1 MPKLKRDHVSPTPEE
16 DAAINA
22 AIKQDSDTREMT
34 DTDFARAKL
43 GATTLGEGKTRI
55 TIWLDNDV
63 IETFKARA
71 AERGRG
77 YQTLINDALRT
88 AALSSDAVPV
98 TEDTLRRII
107 REELHQV

>member
-1 MPKLKRDHVSPTPEE
+1 MPKLKPGHISPTLKE

-22 AIKQDSDTREMT
+22 AIKQDPDTREMT

-43 GATTLGEGKTRI
+43 GAATPGEGKTRI
-55 TIWLDNDV
+55 TIWLDNEV
-63 IETFKARA
+63 IDTFKARA

-88 AALSSDAVPV
+88 AALSSDAAPV
-98 TEDTLRRII
+98 TEDSLRRII
-107 REELHQV
+107 REELHNV

>member
-1 MPKLKRDHVSPTPEE
+1 MPKLKPGHVSPTLEE

-22 AIKQDSDTREMT
+22 AIKQDPDTREMT
-34 DTDFARAKL
+34 DADFARAKP
-43 GATTLGEGKTRI
+43 GAATLGEGKTRI
-55 TIWLDNDV
+55 TIWLDTEV
-63 IETFKARA
+63 IDTFKARA

-88 AALSSDAVPV
+88 AASSSDVAPV

-107 REELHQV
+107 REELHQL